1 MTPYPFTAIV
11 GQERLKLA
19 LILNVVDPA
28 VGGVLISGEKG
39 TAKSTAVRALA
50 ALSERKTVEIPL
62 NVTEDRLVGTLD
74 LTNAVNSGEKCFEK
88 GVVLQLHFGT
98 FRNVNTAAFN
108 KIGKDSGFDVF
119 RASVDTDALARL
131 LDKMNTKLGD
141 LPKIILYPLNDECL
155 RAVCAISGAF
165 PNVIVGAAWW
175 FNDTVSG
182 IKRQLETVSEY
193 AVLGTNLGMLTD
205 SRSFSSYVRFDFYRR
220 ILSSFIADKVDHG
233 EYDEKSA
240 LALAK
245 DIAYNNVKEVLG
257 L

>member
-1 MTPYPFTAIV
+1 M
-11 GQERLKLA
+11 
-19 LILNVVDPA
+19 
-28 VGGVLISGEKG
+28 
-39 TAKSTAVRALA
+39 
-50 ALSERKTVEIPL
+50 
-62 NVTEDRLVGTLD
+62 
-74 LTNAVNSGEKCFEK
+74 
-88 GVVLQLHFGT
+88 QLHFGT

-131 LDKMNTKLGD
+131 LDKMHTRLGD

-205 SRSFSSYVRFDFYRR
+205 SRSFSSYVRFDFTEGYFHRLSQIR
-220 ILSSFIADKVDHG
+220 STTASMTKSPRSRLQKILHTTT
-233 EYDEKSA
+233 
-240 LALAK
+240 
-245 DIAYNNVKEVLG
+245 
-257 L
+257 

>member
-1 MTPYPFTAIV
+1 M
-11 GQERLKLA
+11 
-19 LILNVVDPA
+19 
-28 VGGVLISGEKG
+28 
-39 TAKSTAVRALA
+39 
-50 ALSERKTVEIPL
+50 
-62 NVTEDRLVGTLD
+62 
-74 LTNAVNSGEKCFEK
+74 
-88 GVVLQLHFGT
+88 QLHFGT

-131 LDKMNTKLGD
+131 LDKMYTKLGG

-155 RAVCAISGAF
+155 RVVCAISGAF

-233 EYDEKSA
+233 EYDEKTA